1 MLGWKFFHRRF
12 SPIGLYPVVDKRLAK
27 LFMAERFGTLY
38 SIGFGGVWEGDLP
51 NRNGGG
57 DADRGF
63 IAKKKHAKG
72 LE

>member
-12 SPIGLYPVVDKRLAK
+12 SLIGLYLVADERLAN
-27 LFMAERFGTLY
+27 LFMAERYGTLS

-51 NRNGGG
+51 NRDGGG
-57 DADRGF
+57 DAGGGF